1 MNDEDVK
8 SLNILIMTPE
18 AHELVGDCPY
28 CHAPKYKWE
37 KIAGS
42 WHCPGCSYDFPDG
55 QPDGI
60 PPKDE
65 ASPKAS
71 EPEWPEE
78 VNTEEA
84 DWPSGRPEDDDL
96 PGPSGGMNDD
106 EPDASV
112 IPPLDESVVGRA
124 YRLREDH
131 LWGYDTAPRTD
142 NKKEGFFNKR
152 MEPITGPAADFS
164 EPDEEIRENRTSS
177 TEMDR
182 FGEWDTDSRIF
193 KAMGEQRVFC
203 EGVEHGDL
211 AMRENAGCPKCGGPM
226 PMDWPRSVCPAC
238 HEGGAL
244 SESADAKLM
253 AVADSL
259 SGVLD
264 IFFPELKSI
273 YTDAIESGDA
283 DALKTLIRT
292 IDQEVLGSPSD
303 YNEQVVRIIKRFKES
318 FMSDLDLAN
327 QEEGDRYPSFDYTPG
342 IEDGPDTFPQ
352 DNIEREDREREEE
365 MHRWDELDAEE
376 EEF

>member
-1 MNDEDVK
+1 
-8 SLNILIMTPE
+8 
-18 AHELVGDCPY
+18 
-28 CHAPKYKWE
+28 
-37 KIAGS
+37 
-42 WHCPGCSYDFPDG
+42 
-55 QPDGI
+55 
-60 PPKDE
+60 
-65 ASPKAS
+65 
-71 EPEWPEE
+71 
-78 VNTEEA
+78 
-84 DWPSGRPEDDDL
+84 
-96 PGPSGGMNDD
+96 
-106 EPDASV
+106 
-112 IPPLDESVVGRA
+112 
-124 YRLREDH
+124 
-131 LWGYDTAPRTD
+131 
-142 NKKEGFFNKR
+142 
-152 MEPITGPAADFS
+152 
-164 EPDEEIRENRTSS
+164 
-177 TEMDR
+177 
-182 FGEWDTDSRIF
+182 
-193 KAMGEQRVFC
+193 
-203 EGVEHGDL
+203 
-211 AMRENAGCPKCGGPM
+211 MR
-226 PMDWPRSVCPAC
+226 
-238 HEGGAL
+238 
-244 SESADAKLM
+244 